1 MLIILETSNRG
12 LLDIGRFT
20 DPRARELVASL
31 RGRFLPFT
39 TVPLNVIMDG
49 VAYSVY
55 YDRVVPLL
63 PASLVIPYDADNT

>member
-20 DPRARELVASL
+20 DPQARAVVASL
-31 RGRFLPFT
+31 RGRFAPFT
-39 TVPLNVIMDG
+39 TIPLTVLLDG
-49 VAYSVY
+49 VAYNIY

>member
-20 DPRARELVASL
+20 DPQARDIVASFH
-31 RGRFLPFT
+31 GRFLPFT
-39 TVPLNVIMDG
+39 TVPLNVLLDG
-49 VAYSVY
+49 VAYSIY